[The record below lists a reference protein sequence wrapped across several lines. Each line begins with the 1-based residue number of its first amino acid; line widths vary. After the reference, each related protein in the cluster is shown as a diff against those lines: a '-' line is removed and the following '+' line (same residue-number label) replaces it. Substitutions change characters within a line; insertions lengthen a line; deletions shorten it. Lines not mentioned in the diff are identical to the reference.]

1 MAELRPVVEARLKGA
16 EEIQVRHNKPLKVQL
31 EKQECGA
38 PGPARSSLKCAV
50 MRWPLV
56 VDPLNT
62 ARDFMVPLALVRS
75 GRSLNE

>member
-1 MAELRPVVEARLKGA
+1 
-16 EEIQVRHNKPLKVQL
+16 
-31 EKQECGA
+31 
-38 PGPARSSLKCAV
+38 